1 MALANRLNQINPNV
15 PGLPCGI
22 KKIIDS
28 LQNQEDIEALEN
40 IMNMRSYP
48 VGISNRQIHEV
59 LLDEGYDVAFA
70 SVRLHRSKQCRC
82 YVGKDSV
89 KRRLVR
95 ESLTKTVEKSEPKR
109 KVASKKSQSKR
120 KSKAG
125 K

>member
-1 MALANRLNQINPNV
+1 MGLADKLSQINPNF

-22 KKIIDS
+22 ARVLES
-28 LQNQEDIEALEN
+28 LTDEKDKTALEN

-48 VGISNRQIHEV
+48 IGISNRQIHDI
-59 LLDEGYDVAFA
+59 LMSEGYDIAFA

-89 KRRLVR
+89 KRRQVR
-95 ESLTKTVEKSEPKR
+95 ETLINQPLKTQSETKK
-109 KVASKKSQSKR
+109 KVASKGKSKR
-120 KSKAG
+120 TKAG

>member
-1 MALANRLNQINPNV
+1 MGLADKLNQINPTF

-22 KKIIDS
+22 ARV
-28 LQNQEDIEALEN
+28 LETLTNEEDKNALEN

-48 VGISNRQIHEV
+48 IGISNRQIHEI
-59 LLDEGYDVAFA
+59 LMSEGYDVAFA

-89 KRRLVR
+89 KRRQVR
-95 ESLTKTVEKSEPKR
+95 EMIREQKPQVEAKK
-109 KVASKKSQSKR
+109 KVASKRSSKR
-120 KSKAG
+120 TKAG

>member
-1 MALANRLNQINPNV
+1 MALASRLNQINPSV

-28 LQNQEDIEALEN
+28 LKNQEDKEALEN

-48 VGISNRQIHEV
+48 IGISNRQIHEV
-59 LLDEGYDVAFA
+59 LIDEGYDVAFA

-82 YVGKDSV
+82 FIGKEGV
-89 KRRLVR
+89 KRRLVK
-95 ESLTKTVEKSEPKR
+95 ESLANTAPKPEQKR
-109 KVASKKSQSKR
+109 KVASKKPSSKR

>member
-1 MALANRLNQINPNV
+1 MGLADKLNQINPTF

-22 KKIIDS
+22 ARILDS
-28 LQNQEDIEALEN
+28 LTDEKDKTALEN

-48 VGISNRQIHEV
+48 IGISNRQIHDI
-59 LLDEGYDVAFA
+59 LMSEGYDVAFA

-89 KRRLVR
+89 KRRQVQEMLISQSKSQP
-95 ESLTKTVEKSEPKR
+95 ETKK
-109 KVASKKSQSKR
+109 KVASKGKPKR
-120 KSKAG
+120 TKAG